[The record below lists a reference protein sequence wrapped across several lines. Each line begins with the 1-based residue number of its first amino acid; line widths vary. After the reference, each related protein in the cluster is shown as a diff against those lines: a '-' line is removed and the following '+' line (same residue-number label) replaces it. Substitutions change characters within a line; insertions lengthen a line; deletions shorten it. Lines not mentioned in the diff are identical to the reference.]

1 MSHGEVPKYLHVL
14 LNISSEQH
22 PMLTAAKD
30 AEQSLTKPQRIP
42 GV

>member
-1 MSHGEVPKYLHVL
+1 VLQVPKYIHVL

-30 AEQSLTKPQRIP
+30 FERSMTKA
-42 GV
+42 